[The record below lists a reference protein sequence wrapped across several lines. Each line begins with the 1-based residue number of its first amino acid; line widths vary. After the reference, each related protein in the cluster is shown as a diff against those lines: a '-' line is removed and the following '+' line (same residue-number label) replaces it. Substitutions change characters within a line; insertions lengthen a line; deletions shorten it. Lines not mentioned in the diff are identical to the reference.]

1 MIHLIFN
8 DLTFNEKFKDFFKD
22 ENYHPANNK
31 EYQTLAIIGCQ
42 SSGKST
48 LLNHLFGSQFE
59 VMSDDKGRGQTT
71 QGIWAFL
78 STEYDTI
85 VFDVE
90 GTDAKERGDDRFKFE
105 QCSSLFALAMADVLL
120 INMWTSDIGRY
131 TASNYGVLKIVFE
144 QNLKLFQQ
152 ESEKKIVIVLRDFEE
167 TVDDVNKLRESI
179 INDIRNIWNEIKK
192 PEKFKHD
199 PPEKY
204 FKFEFITLSHKFY
217 KKEKFLEDIENIKTN
232 YLTNP
237 KKDKNINNQKTYFF
251 NHVNSEKNVPID
263 GFYMYTRDMWS
274 TIINNKD
281 LNIPNQKEMLAQFRC
296 NEIKENALNEIN
308 DKISELEYQS
318 SINNIDNYK
327 EKVNELEQ
335 IALKIYDETAKDYL
349 SYIYQEIRKN
359 LINEISN
366 KLYPSFLNQ
375 LKRLIPGYQ
384 KDFRI
389 ELEKELKSN
398 DNFSECAKKIK
409 KDFLEKI
416 EEKLN
421 NLKAFDNWEIGENN
435 QSIFD
440 EIIEDQKEKV
450 LKMKKK
456 EINKKVR
463 NLIEDS
469 LLTHLEEIQS
479 NFWVEINQDVLQ
491 SFITNLLNYKYNLIE
506 NYELEENDFKPFAIE
521 LEDEIY
527 SDIKKDFKKKSKDIA
542 NFQVESF
549 RNKFWYEDG
558 VPRIWNQID
567 ESRIKDLYNQAKKGS
582 KENFEL
588 FREFKII
595 QNPLKM
601 IDYNK
606 DIKEEDLDKVNQETI
621 VDKLKKSNN
630 NTENKTEN
638 NTENNTENFE
648 ELLTEKE
655 IETLRNKY
663 EENINEIYEDAL
675 RRHNNIKQTSIPLWA
690 WILLIYVSYQDI
702 YHMITG
708 HAIIYIIIVVGL
720 FGVLNFLGLG
730 KVPFMVFNMIV
741 AQVKTT
747 LGLKKNNK

>member
-1 MIHLIFN
+1 MLHLIFN

-22 ENYHPANNK
+22 QNYHPINNK

-48 LLNHLFGSQFE
+48 LLNHLFNSQFE

-71 QGIWAFL
+71 QGIWTFL
-78 STEYDTI
+78 SNEYDTI

-204 FKFEFITLSHKFY
+204 FKFEFITLPHKFY
-217 KKEKFLEDIENIKTN
+217 KKEKFLEEIENIKKN

-237 KKDKNINNQKTYFF
+237 KKNNNNNNKTYFF
-251 NHVNSEKNVPID
+251 NHVNSDKNVPID
-263 GFYMYTRDMWS
+263 GFYIYTRDMWS

-318 SINNIDNYK
+318 SIKNIENYK
-327 EKVNELEQ
+327 EKVKELEQ
-335 IALKIYDETAKDYL
+335 TALKIYDETAKDYL

-366 KLYPSFLNQ
+366 KLYASFLNQ
-375 LKRLIPGYQ
+375 LKRLIPIYQ
-384 KDFRI
+384 KNFRI
-389 ELEKELKSN
+389 ELEEQLKSN
-398 DNFSECAKKIK
+398 DNFSECSKNSKKKFINLIE
-409 KDFLEKI
+409 KD
-416 EEKLN
+416 LN

-450 LKMKKK
+450 LKIKKK

-479 NFWVEINQDVLQ
+479 NFWIEINQDILQ
-491 SFITNLLNYKYNLIE
+491 SFITNLLNYKLYLME
-506 NYELEENDFKPFAIE
+506 NYELEESNFLPFVQE
-521 LEDEIY
+521 LEEEIY
-527 SDIKKDFKKKSKDIA
+527 LDIKKDFKKKSKEIA

-567 ESRIKDLYNQAKKGS
+567 ESTIKELYNKAQKGS

-588 FREFKII
+588 FRNFKII
-595 QNPLKM
+595 KNPLDLIK
-601 IDYNK
+601 YNK
-606 DIKEEDLDKVNQETI
+606 DISEEELDDVNNKTI
-621 VDKLKKSNN
+621 VNIVNNSNN
-630 NTENKTEN
+630 NDENDTN
-638 NTENNTENFE
+638 NTNNTNNNFE

-690 WILLIYVSYQDI
+690 WLLLIYVSYQDI
-702 YHMITG
+702 YQMITG
-708 HAIIYIIIVVGL
+708 HAIIYIIIVVGI

-741 AQVKTT
+741 AQVQTT